1 MINQQKEQKNQFFKM
16 HKASYIMIA
25 AAMIIVASIFLSPAF
40 STSTSQ
46 CNSCH
51 AGYNQYLDILEGN
64 AVNQLPTTL
73 TVGQTATVTVIVEN
87 NVNTVVYTALSSV
100 SLTLSSQNGHFTVS
114 APTYNIGAL
123 PKGTAIAT
131 WQITGVSAGIDSY
144 VIGATAKNSHQS
156 LSFQD
161 TYSPAPA
168 ITISAPVSTPVPT
181 SIPTTAPIPTS
192 TSTITPA
199 PTTIPGSSSTSTP
212 TPVQTPSPTATSTYT
227 STTQPTP
234 TSTPNTNNPSSNSSN
249 QQSALTIWFITPTEG
264 ATLTTGHKTIEWITT
279 GGSGSSSITLELSK
293 VGSSGPWTTLA
304 ENLTSS
310 NNYIWTVPNQQA
322 DCIIRATA
330 IDSINPTQKA
340 SVTIATKI
348 DSIIQP
354 ETTAIIS
361 ITLTALLFAILAM
374 LILKRRI
381 KQNEN
386 QKGQKKVA
394 LKTMQNSLNQSF
406 CPKLLQSK
414 FYLVRFIE

>member
-1 MINQQKEQKNQFFKM
+1 MINQQKEQKKQFFKM
-16 HKASYIMIA
+16 HKASYLIIA
-25 AAMIIVASIFLSPAF
+25 AAIIIVASIFLSPAL

-51 AGYNQYLDILEGN
+51 GGYNQYLDILEGN
-64 AVNQLPTTL
+64 AANQLPTTL

-87 NVNTVVYTALSSV
+87 NVNTATYTALSSV

-123 PKGTAIAT
+123 QKGTAIAT

-161 TYSPAPA
+161 TYSPAPT

-181 SIPTTAPIPTS
+181 SIPTITPIPTS
-192 TSTITPA
+192 TSTTIPT

-212 TPVQTPSPTATSTYT
+212 NP
-227 STTQPTP
+227 
-234 TSTPNTNNPSSNSSN
+234 NNPSSNSSN
-249 QQSALTIWFITPTEG
+249 HQNALKIWFTTPTEG
-264 ATLTTGHKTIEWITT
+264 ATLTAGHKTIEWITT
-279 GGSGSSSITLELSK
+279 GGSGSSSIRLELSK

-310 NNYIWTVPNQQA
+310 NNFIWTVPNQQA

-340 SVTIATKI
+340 SVTLATKI
-348 DSIIQP
+348 ESIIQP

-361 ITLTALLFAILAM
+361 VTLTTLLFAILAM

-386 QKGQKKVA
+386 QKGQRNVA
-394 LKTMQNSLNQSF
+394 LKTIQNSLDQSF
-406 CPKLLQSK
+406 WLKLLHSK
-414 FYLVRFIE
+414 ILFGEIH

>member
-1 MINQQKEQKNQFFKM
+1 MINQQKEQKKQFFKM
-16 HKASYIMIA
+16 HKASYLIIA
-25 AAMIIVASIFLSPAF
+25 AAIIIVASIFLSPAL

-51 AGYNQYLDILEGN
+51 GGYNQYLDILEGN
-64 AVNQLPTTL
+64 AANQLPTTL

-87 NVNTVVYTALSSV
+87 NVNTATYTALSSV

-123 PKGTAIAT
+123 QKGTAIAT

-161 TYSPAPA
+161 TYSPAPT

-181 SIPTTAPIPTS
+181 SIPTITPIPTS
-192 TSTITPA
+192 TSTTIPT

-212 TPVQTPSPTATSTYT
+212 NP
-227 STTQPTP
+227 
-234 TSTPNTNNPSSNSSN
+234 NNPSSNSSN
-249 QQSALTIWFITPTEG
+249 HQNALKIWFTTPTEG
-264 ATLTTGHKTIEWITT
+264 ATLTAGHKTIEWITT
-279 GGSGSSSITLELSK
+279 GGSGSSSIRLELSK

-310 NNYIWTVPNQQA
+310 NNFIWTVPNQQA

-340 SVTIATKI
+340 SVTLATKI
-348 DSIIQP
+348 ESIIQP

-361 ITLTALLFAILAM
+361 VTLTTLLFAILAM

-386 QKGQKKVA
+386 QKGQKNVA
-394 LKTMQNSLNQSF
+394 LKTIQNSLDQSF
-406 CPKLLQSK
+406 WLKLLHSK
-414 FYLVRFIE
+414 ILFGEIH

>member
-1 MINQQKEQKNQFFKM
+1 MINQQKEQKKQFFKM
-16 HKASYIMIA
+16 HKASYLIIA
-25 AAMIIVASIFLSPAF
+25 AAIIIVASIFLSPAL

-51 AGYNQYLDILEGN
+51 GGYNQYLDILEGN
-64 AVNQLPTTL
+64 AANQLPTTL

-87 NVNTVVYTALSSV
+87 NVNTATYTALSSV

-123 PKGTAIAT
+123 QKGTAIAT

-161 TYSPAPA
+161 TYSPAPT

-181 SIPTTAPIPTS
+181 SIPTITPIPTS
-192 TSTITPA
+192 TSTTIPT

-212 TPVQTPSPTATSTYT
+212 NP
-227 STTQPTP
+227 
-234 TSTPNTNNPSSNSSN
+234 NNPSSNSSN
-249 QQSALTIWFITPTEG
+249 HQNALKIWFTTPTEG
-264 ATLTTGHKTIEWITT
+264 ATLTAGHKTIEWITT
-279 GGSGSSSITLELSK
+279 GGSGSSSIRLELSK

-310 NNYIWTVPNQQA
+310 NNFIWTVPNQQA

-340 SVTIATKI
+340 SVTLATKI
-348 DSIIQP
+348 ESIIQP

-361 ITLTALLFAILAM
+361 VTLTTLLFAILAM

-386 QKGQKKVA
+386 QKGQKNVA
-394 LKTMQNSLNQSF
+394 LKTIQNSLDQSF
-406 CPKLLQSK
+406 CPKLLLRIL
-414 FYLVRFIE
+414 FGEIH

>member
-1 MINQQKEQKNQFFKM
+1 MINQQKEQKKQFFKM
-16 HKASYIMIA
+16 HKASYLIIA
-25 AAMIIVASIFLSPAF
+25 AAIIIVASIFLSPAL

-46 CNSCH
+46 CSSCH
-51 AGYNQYLDILEGN
+51 GGYNQYLDILEGN
-64 AVNQLPTTL
+64 AANQLPTTL

-87 NVNTVVYTALSSV
+87 NVNTATYTALSSV

-123 PKGTAIAT
+123 QKGTAIAT

-161 TYSPAPA
+161 TYSPAPT

-181 SIPTTAPIPTS
+181 SIPTITPIPTS
-192 TSTITPA
+192 TSTTIPT

-212 TPVQTPSPTATSTYT
+212 NP
-227 STTQPTP
+227 
-234 TSTPNTNNPSSNSSN
+234 NNPSSNSSN
-249 QQSALTIWFITPTEG
+249 HQNALKIWFTTPTEG
-264 ATLTTGHKTIEWITT
+264 ATLTAGHKTIEWITT
-279 GGSGSSSITLELSK
+279 GGSGSSSIRLELSK

-310 NNYIWTVPNQQA
+310 NNFIWTVPNQQA

-340 SVTIATKI
+340 SVTLATKI
-348 DSIIQP
+348 ESIIQP

-361 ITLTALLFAILAM
+361 VTLTTLLFAILAM

-386 QKGQKKVA
+386 QKGQRNVA
-394 LKTMQNSLNQSF
+394 LKTIQNSLDQSF
-406 CPKLLQSK
+406 WLKLLHSK
-414 FYLVRFIE
+414 ILFGEIH

>member
-1 MINQQKEQKNQFFKM
+1 M
-16 HKASYIMIA
+16 HKASYLIIA
-25 AAMIIVASIFLSPAF
+25 AAIIIVASIFLSPAL

-51 AGYNQYLDILEGN
+51 GGYNQYLDILEGN
-64 AVNQLPTTL
+64 VANQLPTTL

-87 NVNTVVYTALSSV
+87 NVNTAIYTVLSSV

-123 PKGTAIAT
+123 QKGTAFAT
-131 WQITGVSAGIDSY
+131 WQITGVSAGVDSY

-181 SIPTTAPIPTS
+181 SIPT
-192 TSTITPA
+192 ITPA
-199 PTTIPGSSSTSTP
+199 PTTIPGSSSTSTQ

-227 STTQPTP
+227 STTQPTQ
-234 TSTPNTNNPSSNSSN
+234 TSTPNTNNPSLNSSN
-249 QQSALTIWFITPTEG
+249 QQSALRIWFTTPTES

-293 VGSSGPWTTLA
+293 IGSNGPWTTLA
-304 ENLTSS
+304 ENLTSR
-310 NNYIWTVPNQQA
+310 NNFIWVVPNQQA
-322 DCIIRATA
+322 DFVIRATA
-330 IDSINPTQKA
+330 VDSINPTQKA
-340 SVTIATKI
+340 SVTVAAKI
-348 DSIIQP
+348 DSIIQA
-354 ETTAIIS
+354 ETSSIIA
-361 ITLTALLFAILAM
+361 ITLMALLSAILTM
-374 LILKRRI
+374 LVLKRRI

-386 QKGQKKVA
+386 QKERENVA
-394 LKTMQNSLNQSF
+394 FKTMQNSLNQSF
-406 CPKLLQSK
+406 LLKLVQLN
-414 FYLVRFIE
+414 FNLVRFIE

>member
-1 MINQQKEQKNQFFKM
+1 MINQQKEQKKQFFKM
-16 HKASYIMIA
+16 HKASFLIIA
-25 AAMIIVASIFLSPAF
+25 AAIIIVASIFLSPAL

-51 AGYNQYLDILEGN
+51 GGYNQYLDILEGN
-64 AVNQLPTTL
+64 AANQLPTTL

-87 NVNTVVYTALSSV
+87 NVNTAIYTALSGV

-123 PKGTAIAT
+123 QKGTAIAT
-131 WQITGVSAGIDSY
+131 WQITGVSPGVDSY

-181 SIPTTAPIPTS
+181 SIPTITPIPTS
-192 TSTITPA
+192 TSTTIPT

-212 TPVQTPSPTATSTYT
+212 TPVQTPSPTTTSTYT
-227 STTQPTP
+227 PSTQPTP
-234 TSTPNTNNPSSNSSN
+234 TSTPNPNNPSSNSSN
-249 QQSALTIWFITPTEG
+249 QQNALRIWFTTPTEG
-264 ATLTTGHKTIEWITT
+264 ATLTAGHKTIEWITT
-279 GGSGSSSITLELSK
+279 GGSGSSSIRLELSK

-310 NNYIWTVPNQQA
+310 NNFIWAVPNQQS
-322 DCIIRATA
+322 DYIIRATA

-340 SVTIATKI
+340 SVTLATKI
-348 DSIIQP
+348 ESIIQP

-361 ITLTALLFAILAM
+361 VTLTALLFAILAM

-386 QKGQKKVA
+386 QKGQKNVA
-394 LKTMQNSLNQSF
+394 LKTIQNSLDQSF
-406 CPKLLQSK
+406 CPKLLLRIL
-414 FYLVRFIE
+414 FGEIH